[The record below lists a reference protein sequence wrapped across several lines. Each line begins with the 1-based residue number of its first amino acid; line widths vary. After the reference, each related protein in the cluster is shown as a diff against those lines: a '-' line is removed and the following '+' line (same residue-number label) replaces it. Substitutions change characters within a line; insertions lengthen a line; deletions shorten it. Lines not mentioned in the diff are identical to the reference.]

1 MQTRS
6 DVLIIGGGAIG
17 LATALELALRG
28 ASVTL
33 LSRNFQEAALHAAAG
48 MLAPQAEG
56 ILPGPMLDLC
66 LRSRALYPEWA
77 SKLESLS
84 GINPEYWPCGI
95 IAPQYDAVEKGR
107 DWCDRPA
114 LTTHQPGL
122 SPEVTGGWWFPE
134 DGQVNNQA
142 MAKALRV
149 AVQALGVT
157 LHEGVTV
164 QQINHDGQQITGVET
179 AQKVYEAD
187 CYLLAAG
194 AWTGAL
200 LPIPVVP
207 RKGQM
212 LALRSKSGQ
221 QPLQHVLFGS
231 DVYIVPR
238 QNGRVVIGATSEDVN
253 FAPHNTAKGVQQLLR
268 ESARLYPPLQDWIL
282 DQCWWGFR
290 PTTPDELPILG
301 TSPYKNLHL
310 ATGHYRN
317 GILLTPITAFLMA
330 ELIYDRKIDI
340 IPKAFQYDRFDNK
353 SDLIQQSS

>member
-28 ASVTL
+28 VSVTI

-95 IAPQYDAVEKGR
+95 IAPQYEAVEKGR

-114 LTTHQPGL
+114 LTSLQPNL
-122 SPEVTGGWWFPE
+122 SPEVVGGWWFPE

-157 LHEGVTV
+157 LCEGVAV
-164 QQINHDGQQITGVET
+164 QQINNDGQLITGVKT
-179 AQKVYEAD
+179 AQGVYTAD

-212 LALRSKSGQ
+212 LALRAQTGQ
-221 QPLQHVLFGS
+221 QPLQHVLFGT
-231 DVYIVPR
+231 DAYIVPR
-238 QNGRVVIGATSEDVN
+238 QNGRVVIGATSEDVD
-253 FAPHNTAKGVQQLLR
+253 FAPNNTSRGVQQLLR
-268 ESARLYPPLQDWIL
+268 ESSRLYPPLQDWIL
-282 DQCWWGFR
+282 EEFWWGFR

-301 TSPYKNLHL
+301 ASPYKNLHL

-317 GILLTPITAFLMA
+317 GILLTPITALLMA
-330 ELIYDRKIDI
+330 ELICDQPVELSLESFR
-340 IPKAFQYDRFDNK
+340 YDRF
-353 SDLIQQSS
+353 

>member
-17 LATALELALRG
+17 LATALALALRG
-28 ASVTL
+28 ASVTI

-95 IAPQYDAVEKGR
+95 IAPQYEAVEKGR
-107 DWCDRPA
+107 DWCDLPT
-114 LTTHQPGL
+114 LLNLQPNL

-142 MAKALRV
+142 IAKALRV

-157 LHEGVTV
+157 LCEGITV

-179 AQKVYEAD
+179 AQGIYEAD

-194 AWTGAL
+194 AWTGSL
-200 LPIPVVP
+200 LSIPVVP

-212 LALRSKSGQ
+212 LSLRSPTGQ

-231 DVYIVPR
+231 NAYIVPR
-238 QNGRVVIGATSEDVN
+238 QNGRVVIGATSEDVE
-253 FAPHNTAKGVQQLLR
+253 FTPHNTSKGVHQLLR

-301 TSPYKNLHL
+301 ASPYKNLVL

-317 GILLTPITAFLMA
+317 GILLTPITALLMA
-330 ELIYDRKIDI
+330 ALICDQKVDPLLESFKFSR
-340 IPKAFQYDRFDNK
+340 FQG
-353 SDLIQQSS
+353 L